1 MMQVP
6 KRVAMA
12 LFIVLAFPLAALSG
26 FGRLRPVYLTG
37 AHIVALAP
45 GLPGDYLRSAY
56 YWMTLESCSL
66 WCRISFGVILSNPA
80 AVIEEGVYIGPY
92 SVLGR
97 VRIGRKTQIASLVQI
112 LSGARQHARDERGE
126 ITGAEQGTFESIR
139 IGASSWI
146 GAAAIVMAEVGEKS
160 TVGAGAVVT
169 RAVPAGVVAVG
180 NPARVIAPAGVHPPP
195 D

>member
-1 MMQVP
+1 MKQLP
-6 KRVAMA
+6 KRLAMM
-12 LFIVLAFPLAALSG
+12 LFIILAFPLAALSG

-37 AHIVALAP
+37 AHMVALAP
-45 GLPGDYLRSAY
+45 GLLGDYLRSAY
-56 YWMTLESCSL
+56 YWMTLKSCSL

-112 LSGARQHARDERGE
+112 LSGARQHVRDERGE
-126 ITGAEQGTFESIR
+126 ITGAEQGTFESIS
-139 IGASSWI
+139 IGANSWI
-146 GAAAIVMAEVGEKS
+146 GAAAIVMAEVGEKA
-160 TVGAGAVVT
+160 TIGAAAVVT
-169 RAVPAGVVAVG
+169 RPVPAGVVAVG
-180 NPARVIAPAGVHPPP
+180 NPARVLAPAGARQTQ